1 MGRSQKEVS
10 YMAATT
16 TRPEIGQIGAAPNGR
31 VAAPRAA
38 LTPQRRSRL
47 YWAFSDTIVVA
58 KRNLMHIPRIP
69 MMLLDVTIQPIIFV
83 VLFRFVFGGA
93 VNTGDV
99 SYVNF
104 LMPGIFV
111 QTLIFACMTTGVGM
125 AEDLHRGLI
134 DRFRSLPMARSAVL
148 AGRTIADLAQSVLGL
163 VVMLSVGMLVGF
175 RPQGGAVNF
184 IAAIALMLL
193 CSFAFCWIGVTL
205 GLVAS
210 TAETVQA
217 VGFVLIF
224 PLTFASSAFVPTES
238 MPGWLQVF
246 TKHQP
251 VTLIVNAVRS
261 LFLDRPFG
269 TDGWLAV
276 AWLVGILVVFAPISV
291 TIYRKKTV
299 R

>member
-1 MGRSQKEVS
+1 
-10 YMAATT
+10 MAATT
-16 TRPEIGQIGAAPNGR
+16 TRPEIGQIGTAPNGL
-31 VAAPRAA
+31 VATPRAA
-38 LTPQRRSRL
+38 LKPQQHSRL
-47 YWAFSDTIVVA
+47 YWAISDTIVIA

-93 VNTGDV
+93 VNTGNV
-99 SYVNF
+99 SYVNY

-148 AGRTIADLAQSVLGL
+148 AGRTFADLLQSVLGL
-163 VVMLSVGMLVGF
+163 TVMMTVGILVGF
-175 RPQGGAVNF
+175 RPQGGPLNF
-184 IAAIALMLL
+184 IAAVALMLL
-193 CSFAFCWIGVTL
+193 CSFAFSWIGVTL
-205 GLVAS
+205 GLIAS

-224 PLTFASSAFVPTES
+224 PLTFASSAFVPTDS

-276 AWLVGILVVFAPISV
+276 AWLIGILVVFAPISV

>member
-1 MGRSQKEVS
+1 
-10 YMAATT
+10 MAATT
-16 TRPEIGQIGAAPNGR
+16 TRPEIGQLGASPNGR
-31 VAAPRAA
+31 AAATRAA

-47 YWAFSDTIVVA
+47 YWAISDTMVIA

-99 SYVNF
+99 SYVNY

-111 QTLIFACMTTGVGM
+111 QTLIFACITTGVGM

-148 AGRTIADLAQSVLGL
+148 AGRTLADLAQSVLGL
-163 VVMLSVGMLVGF
+163 TVMLTVGVLVGF
-175 RPQGGAVNF
+175 RPQGSPLNWL
-184 IAAIALMLL
+184 AAIGLMLF
-193 CSFAFCWIGVTL
+193 CGFAFSWLGVLL
-205 GLVAS
+205 GLLAS
-210 TAETVQA
+210 TAENVQA
-217 VGFVLIF
+217 IGFVAIF

-261 LFLDRPFG
+261 LLLDQPFG
-269 TDGWLAV
+269 RDGWLALV
-276 AWLVGILVVFAPISV
+276 WLVGILVIFAPISV
-291 TIYRKKTV
+291 SIYRKKTV

>member
-1 MGRSQKEVS
+1 
-10 YMAATT
+10 MAATT
-16 TRPEIGQIGAAPNGR
+16 TRPELAQVGASPNGR
-31 VAAPRAA
+31 AAAQRAA
-38 LTPQRRSRL
+38 LTPQKHSRL
-47 YWAFSDTIVVA
+47 YWAFSDTIVIA
-58 KRNLMHIPRIP
+58 RRNLMHIPRIP

-99 SYVNF
+99 SYVNY

-148 AGRTIADLAQSVLGL
+148 AGRTLADLLQSVLGL
-163 VVMLSVGMLVGF
+163 TVMMTVGVIVGF
-175 RPQGGAVNF
+175 RPQGSPVNF
-184 IAAIALMLL
+184 LAAVALMLL
-193 CSFAFCWIGVTL
+193 CSFAFAWIGVLL
-205 GLVAS
+205 GMIAS
-210 TAETVQA
+210 TAENVQA
-217 VGFVLIF
+217 IGFVAIF
-224 PLTFASSAFVPTES
+224 PLTFASSAFVPTS
-238 MPGWLQVF
+238 TMPTVLRVF
-246 TKHQP
+246 AENQP

-269 TDGWLAV
+269 TEGWMAV
-276 AWLVGILVVFAPISV
+276 VWLVGLLVVFAPISV
-291 TIYRKKTV
+291 SIYRKKTV